1 MFRAV
6 RLTVL
11 CLPIASVASAAESIG
26 VPACDD
32 FLVKYEACLTEK
44 VPASYRDAFKGQIVQ
59 LRASWTTL
67 AKDPQTKPALETSC
81 KTSAEQMKAAVA
93 SYGCKF

>member
-6 RLTVL
+6 SLAIL
-11 CLPIASVASAAESIG
+11 SLPIACAALAAEPIG

-32 FLVKYEACLTEK
+32 FLTKYEACLTGK
-44 VPASYRDAFKGQIVQ
+44 VPAAQRGVFKGQIEQ
-59 LRASWTTL
+59 MRTSWTTL
-67 AKDPQTKPALETSC
+67 AKDPQTKPALESAC
-81 KTSAEQMKAAVA
+81 KTSSEQMKAAVA

>member
-1 MFRAV
+1 MFRAAAFAI
-6 RLTVL
+6 LS
-11 CLPIASVASAAESIG
+11 LPCACVALAAEPIG

-32 FLVKYEACLTEK
+32 FLTKYEACLTEK
-44 VPASYRDAFKGQIVQ
+44 APAAQRGAFKAQIEQ

-67 AKDPQTKPALETSC
+67 AKDPQTKPALESAC
-81 KTSAEQMKAAVA
+81 KTSSDQMKTAVA